1 MIDYTFSYLDL
12 EYLLLIFVR
21 VSAFV
26 SVAPLV
32 GGQNT
37 GVTNTVKIAFAGF
50 LSIMLWGVVPRE
62 ALAYASVFGYGAIVI
77 KEALCGA
84 IIGMAAQMCIQA
96 AGFAGQIVDMMTGLS
111 MVTMMDPTSGNQ
123 VTISATIYNQAIMV
137 MLVVS
142 GMYRYMI
149 SAVADSYRW
158 IPVNGVLVQSEKLI
172 SAMIVFLRNYIVI
185 GFRIALPVFIV
196 TFVINFVLGILA
208 KVAPQMNMFAVG
220 IQIKILVGLV
230 ILYISSRMLGGAAD
244 FILHYMEVLIEQFI
258 DAMRV

>member
-26 SVAPLV
+26 TVAPLI

-37 GVTNTVKIAFAGF
+37 GVTNTVKIVFAGF

-84 IIGMAAQMCIQA
+84 IIGMATQMCIQA

-123 VTISATIYNQAIMV
+123 VTISATIYNQAVMV

-185 GFRIALPVFIV
+185 GFRISLPVFIV
-196 TFVINFVLGILA
+196 NFVLGILA